1 MIECTICPILWNNL
15 KNYLTDT
22 TKIFGKDFV
31 KQNYHKHLFYSLV
44 LTIPSI
50 IFLMHYAN
58 LADTGLLFQTFVG
71 GFGAYGVNFVREWY
85 YGIKYKAPWD
95 WTDLNMGSYGGIIG
109 ALVGVLLYSI
119 L

>member
-1 MIECTICPILWNNL
+1 MIECTICPILWNNI
-15 KNYLTDT
+15 KKYLTDT

-31 KQNYHKHLFYSLV
+31 KQNYHKHLCYSLV

-50 IFLMHYAN
+50 IFFMYCAD

-71 GFGAYGVNFVREWY
+71 GFGAYFVNGVREWY
-85 YGIKYKAPWD
+85 YGKKYNAPWD

-109 ALVGVLLYSI
+109 VLVAVLICSI